1 MACECEQISCGECT
15 PPCTPPITPTPTPC
29 EDPVYTSNGCA
40 PGQHTNCISLDNTS
54 DACIPLV
61 QNSNLTVAIN
71 NIKSYIKSTFTRLT
85 AFDASVQVVQTDD
98 ACDDKAR
105 IGVRI
110 DPNVT
115 NKLLLNPAGLF
126 VAPATVVNPGDIAIL
141 IQDTNTIDLVG
152 NGTTATP
159 LSANLRIDSVTAG
172 NTLTQGVNGAY
183 VPTPAVITSNNG
195 LTKTVNNIQL
205 GGPLIKDTLIDSSAF
220 KLSIQNDVGIGIV
233 PSGAAGARP
242 RLSVSRNVIPNNEG
256 ANYASTSALEFIHS
270 GEISSSTLYGGL
282 GGLFGFGP
290 AASRTLL
297 PNTHYSGLIGTVA
310 TQTDFAI
317 LGGMLSSVSAVS
329 VFLSQTVGAFG
340 THGKL
345 SKYAGFRVA
354 TPNQDASNPTK
365 EFGGIEDVYGLYI
378 EDLRVS
384 LNTKIDRSWGVYQVG
399 ASDHNFFAA
408 NIFADK
414 LKTISV
420 PPVTTGT
427 RKMVVSDQNG
437 LLSSGAVTG
446 FAVTGNTRTS
456 EFGSMEFFSTLT
468 LANASAVAG
477 ETVLIYNNTVE
488 NLTVKA
494 GVNYQG
500 IGVHSVGNLTG
511 NFVADG
517 NSCFI
522 SNLTFLNLN
531 LTGFTEID
539 CSNVQFDGVH
549 SISTNASVNN
559 AVFIG
564 GSGRSLSCNTV
575 SKLSN
580 CMVYCSSTF
589 VDNINVT
596 NCRFI
601 DKSANVPSSY
611 FVEINNTTGGSAN
624 NYQLIFSHNYI
635 ESENNQGLYLI
646 TRAGTDIRSIVSN
659 NTIKTNTK
667 TAAYVHIG
675 GIIQNEAGTLFSNNT
690 ISNYGPDAA
699 LVLVNVS
706 TTLSEP
712 ARNLSHNSIVGNNAY
727 SVSGAGIQSI
737 LCGMKNCHGYSE
749 NSFGILIDSQEQKSS
764 EVRLIDCTG
773 ESKAS
778 NGLRALRDIYIIG
791 GTYISSKNASDG
803 NPIYISNISQNSVVT
818 NLYFI
823 AGVKTLA
830 YNTLAY
836 GIVSAV
842 ALTVKISGCI
852 FSNERIAF
860 GTPVLGVHDIGSGGN
875 ITFATVTIDAYG
887 NIR

>member
-1 MACECEQISCGECT
+1 MSYPHDCNDCQ
-15 PPCTPPITPTPTPC
+15 PM
-29 EDPVYTSNGCA
+29 PVIQCNPLTTDDVNYVGNPDS
-40 PGQHTNCISLDNTS
+40 
-54 DACIPLV
+54 CIPLTFNEKLTSV
-61 QNSNLTVAIN
+61 LNKIVTYLKNRLFGIVSNSLVVTAITN
-71 NIKSYIKSTFTRLT
+71 NCDKYQRIELVPST
-85 AFDASVQVVQTDD
+85 D
-98 ACDDKAR
+98 
-105 IGVRI
+105 
-110 DPNVT
+110 
-115 NKLLLNPAGLF
+115 
-126 VAPATVVNPGDIAIL
+126 
-141 IQDTNTIDLVG
+141 
-152 NGTTATP
+152 
-159 LSANLRIDSVTAG
+159 AG
-172 NTLTQGVNGAY
+172 NTLTLGTDGY
-183 VPTPAVITSNNG
+183 PFVPTSSGNTANNG
-195 LTKTVNNIQL
+195 LTKTLNNIQL
-205 GGPLIKDTLIDSSAF
+205 GGPLIKDTLIDPSLF

-233 PSGAAGARP
+233 PAGLVGTRP
-242 RLSVSRNVIPNNEG
+242 RLTVSRTVIPNNEG
-256 ANYASTSALEFIHS
+256 ANYASTSALEFFHS
-270 GEISSSTLYGGL
+270 GETSTSTIYAGL
-282 GGLFGFGP
+282 GGFLGFSP
-290 AASRTLL
+290 SASRTLL

-310 TQTDFAI
+310 TTTDFAI
-317 LGGMLSSVSAVS
+317 LSGMLSSVSAVS
-329 VFLSQTVGAFG
+329 IFSSETVGAFG

-345 SKYAGFRVA
+345 SKYAGFRVRA
-354 TPNQDASNPTK
+354 PKQDTFNITK

-378 EDLRVS
+378 EDLRVGG
-384 LNTKIDRSWGVYQVG
+384 LDTRIDRSWGVYQVG
-399 ASDHNFFAA
+399 VNDHNFFGG

-456 EFGSMEFFSTLT
+456 EFGAMEFFSTLT

-522 SNLTFLNLN
+522 SNLTFLNLT

-549 SISTNASVNN
+549 SISTNSSVNN

-564 GSGRSLSCNTV
+564 GSGKSLTCNTV

-580 CMVYCSSTF
+580 CLVYCSSLF
-589 VDNINVT
+589 VDNVNVT

-611 FVEINNTTGGSAN
+611 FVTINNTSGGSAN

-667 TAAYVHIG
+667 TAAYVHVGDIS
-675 GIIQNEAGTLFSNNT
+675 QNEAGTLFSNNT
-690 ISNYGPDAA
+690 ISNYGPDSA
-699 LVLVNVS
+699 LVIVNVS

-712 ARNLSHNSIVGNNAY
+712 SKNLSHNSIVGNNAY
-727 SVSGAGIQSI
+727 SVSGVGIQSI

-764 EVRLIDCTG
+764 EIRLIDCTG
-773 ESKAS
+773 ESKTS
-778 NGLRALRDIYIIG
+778 NGLRALRDIYIAG
-791 GTYISSKNASDG
+791 GTYISCKDDIDG
-803 NPIYISNISQNSVVT
+803 NPIYISNTSQNSVVG

-830 YNTLAY
+830 YNTSAY
-836 GIVSAV
+836 AIVSPV
-842 ALTVKISGCI
+842 AITAKIVGCI
-852 FSNERIAF
+852 FLNERVSF
-860 GTPVLGVHDIGSGGN
+860 GTAVPGIDTTNITPVALMADIYGN
-875 ITFATVTIDAYG
+875 IT
-887 NIR
+887 